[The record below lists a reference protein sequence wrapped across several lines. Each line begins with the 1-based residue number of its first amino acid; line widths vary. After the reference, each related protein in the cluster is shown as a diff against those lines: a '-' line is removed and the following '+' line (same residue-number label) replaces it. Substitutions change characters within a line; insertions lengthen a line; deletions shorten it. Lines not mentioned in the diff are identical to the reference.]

1 MDDSFDVPGEEDES
15 YFFGVMETIFVGW
28 FTFIFIVRFLM
39 APDKVGL
46 KREDQT
52 KQRNHVLVQLFLKF
66 LEHHRPVWHSSFLHL
81 CFSQHAEFS
90 IFSGVDG

>member
-39 APDKVGL
+39 APDKGGL

-52 KQRNHVLVQLFLKF
+52 KQRNQIKTYCGFSSFDLCPKF
-66 LEHHRPVWHSSFLHL
+66 LEEMNLY
-81 CFSQHAEFS
+81 
-90 IFSGVDG
+90 